1 MRQASIS
8 AGAAWVCLRRRVLGR
23 LAARVLLAAV
33 VAALPAA
40 AAGQAP
46 SEVPNPP
53 PYYAITNARI
63 VTVSGPVIESGTVV
77 IANGLIAAVGTNVTV
92 PPEAWVIDGEG
103 LTVYP
108 GLFDALSDL
117 GLPQADGAEARAVG
131 AAPAG
136 ASATSEGPEDRP
148 ATFAARAAAD
158 ELTTDDSRIETWREG
173 GYTTVMTIHGDG
185 FVTGQGAVFSLG
197 EGRPQELVVRTP
209 SALRLNLR
217 ARRGVRGYPESLF
230 GVIAYLKQLF
240 LDAGHYAR
248 AVAAD
253 QARPAGLDR
262 PAYDPTLDPVG
273 RAVAERWPVL
283 IPGDEAREI
292 QRALVLGSELGVRT
306 VVYGAQQGYE
316 VAAELAEA
324 GVPVLVNLRW
334 PERTRD
340 ADPESEESL
349 SSLRNRAW
357 APTTPQ
363 ALHEA
368 GVSFAFYA
376 GGIPAP
382 RQVLESVRKAIDAGL
397 PSEAALRALTLGPAE
412 IYGVADRL
420 GSVER
425 GKLANLVVTEG
436 DLFDED
442 AKVRTVF
449 VEGRKYEK
457 REAGRPEEPPAVDLS
472 GIWTLTVESPRG
484 TQESSAELTMDED
497 GTLSGSVRGE
507 RGEGSVTEG
516 WVSGNRFSFTV
527 AMTMPGGRSME
538 AVYSGTVEG
547 DEMEGT
553 VSFGRFANEFKG
565 TKRPGSEGAVAAA
578 PAAARAVEEPA
589 RATRERPQ
597 AGEEY
602 GPAVGPMVGMIDWD
616 APPPTL
622 VIQNATVMTVTG
634 GTLEGA
640 SVLLRDGKI
649 AAVGDDVRVPRDATV
664 IDASGKYVTPGV
676 IDAHA
681 HLASDATNEGSIAV
695 SAMVRIEDVI
705 DPSDIDIY
713 REAAGGVTASHVLH
727 GSANPIGGQNAT
739 IKHRWGED
747 AEGLLFQG
755 AMPTLKFALGENP
768 KRSNSSVTP
777 GTARR
782 YPGTRMGVMDVIR
795 RAFIEAREYKQSWDE
810 YEGRRRRERN
820 LVPPA
825 RDLKLEPLVEL
836 LEGRRL
842 AHVHTYRA
850 DETLQMMRLAE
861 EFGLRI
867 GVFIHVLEGYKV
879 ADEIAAHGATGS
891 TFSDWWAYKM
901 EAYDAI
907 PYNAALMTRRGV
919 LVSINS
925 DSQEEARHLN
935 QEAGKAMKWGELSE
949 DEALAL
955 VTLNPAI
962 QLGVEDRVGS
972 IEVGKDAD
980 LVIWEN
986 HPLSAYAKCLTT
998 IVDGRIVFD
1007 VERDRERQ
1015 EMIAA
1020 EKDALKARLGESRS
1034 GTDKGASDRP
1044 GQGGTSSR

>member
-1 MRQASIS
+1 MRQASNL
-8 AGAAWVCLRRRVLGR
+8 AEAAWGCLRRRVLAGF
-23 LAARVLLAAV
+23 AAQVLLAVIAA
-33 VAALPAA
+33 AALPAA

-63 VTVSGPVIESGTVV
+63 VTVSGPVIDSGTVV
-77 IANGLIAAVGTNVTV
+77 IANGLIAAVGTNVAV
-92 PPEAWVIDGEG
+92 PPEA
-103 LTVYP
+103 
-108 GLFDALSDL
+108 
-117 GLPQADGAEARAVG
+117 
-131 AAPAG
+131 AG

-148 ATFAARAAAD
+148 ATFASRAAAD
-158 ELTTDDSRIETWREG
+158 ELTSDDSRIETWREG
-173 GYTTVMTIHGDG
+173 GFTTVMTVHGDG
-185 FVTGQGAVFSLG
+185 FVTGQGAVVSLG

-209 SALRLNLR
+209 AALRLNLR
-217 ARRGVRGYPESLF
+217 ARRGFRGYPESLF

-248 AVAAD
+248 AMAAD

-262 PAYDPTLDPVG
+262 PAYDPTLDPVV

-283 IPGDEAREI
+283 IPGDEAKEI
-292 QRALVLGSELGVRT
+292 GRALVLGSELGVRT

-324 GVPVLVNLRW
+324 GVPVLVNLEW

-340 ADPESEESL
+340 VDPESEESL

-357 APTTPQ
+357 APSTPK

-368 GVSFAFYA
+368 GVRFAFYS
-376 GGIPAP
+376 GGIAAP

-397 PSEAALRALTLGPAE
+397 ASEAALQALTLEPAE

-420 GSVER
+420 GSIER
-425 GKLANLVVTEG
+425 GKIANLVVTEG
-436 DLFDED
+436 DLFDEG
-442 AKVRTVF
+442 AKLRMVF

-472 GIWTLTVESPRG
+472 GIWILTVESPRG
-484 TQESSAELTMDED
+484 TQESTAELTMDED
-497 GTLSGSVRGE
+497 GTLSGSLRGQ

-527 AMTMPGGRSME
+527 AMAMGARTME
-538 AVYSGTVEG
+538 AVYSGTVEA

-553 VSFGRFANEFKG
+553 VSFGRFSSEFKG
-565 TKRPGSEGAVAAA
+565 TKRLGSEAAVAAGAAVPQGEA
-578 PAAARAVEEPA
+578 PTQAGEAPARAVQEPA

-597 AGEEY
+597 GGQEFV
-602 GPAVGPMVGMIDWD
+602 PAVGPMVGMIDWE

-649 AAVGDDVRVPRDATV
+649 AAVGHDVRVPRGATV
-664 IDASGKYVTPGV
+664 IDASGKYVTPGI

-705 DPSDIDIY
+705 DPTDINIY
-713 REAAGGVTASHVLH
+713 REAAGGVTTSHVLH

-739 IKHRWGED
+739 IKHRWGAD
-747 AEGLLFQG
+747 AEGLLFEA

-768 KRSNSSVTP
+768 KRSSSRVTP

-795 RAFIEAREYKQSWDE
+795 RAFIDAREYKQRWDE
-810 YEGRRRRERN
+810 YERRRRRDRD

-861 EFGLRI
+861 EFGFRI

-879 ADEIAAHGATGS
+879 ADELAAHGATGS

-935 QEAGKAMKWGELSE
+935 QEAGKTMKWGGLSE

-972 IEVGKDAD
+972 LEVGKDAD

-1020 EKDALKARLGESRS
+1020 EKEALKARLG
-1034 GTDKGASDRP
+1034 GAS
-1044 GQGGTSSR
+1044 SR